1 MLFFLLVFLLLFSLF
16 LFSFSSFFLF
26 CSDPSAFFVIL
37 ILNRHRQGRR
47 KADRQEVQV
56 LLHNQLC
63 NVIAHSLRQFL
74 INLPSE
80 REEGKMSVESSL
92 ECCKESHTALT
103 IAWVC
108 WSKLQ
113 STTYQRSI
121 TSVSASTYFGKVC
134 ANEMRLSAKGNSL
147 A

>member
-1 MLFFLLVFLLLFSLF
+1 MLFFLLVFVLLFSLF

-80 REEGKMSVESSL
+80 REEGKMSVERALSSAAR
-92 ECCKESHTALT
+92 SRTQSART
-103 IAWVC
+103 IACLGLLV
-108 WSKLQ
+108 KIAI
-113 STTYQRSI
+113 Y
-121 TSVSASTYFGKVC
+121 
-134 ANEMRLSAKGNSL
+134 NLSAEYNFRFRFNILWQSL
-147 A
+147 CK

>member
-47 KADRQEVQV
+47 QADRQEVQV

-74 INLPSE
+74 INLPTE
-80 REEGKMSVESSL
+80 REEGKMSAERALSSAAR
-92 ECCKESHTALT
+92 SRTQSART
-103 IAWVC
+103 IAWLGLLV
-108 WSKLQ
+108 KIAI
-113 STTYQRSI
+113 Y
-121 TSVSASTYFGKVC
+121 
-134 ANEMRLSAKGNSL
+134 NLSAEYNFRFRFNILWQSL
-147 A
+147 CK

>member
-16 LFSFSSFFLF
+16 LFSLSSFFLF

-74 INLPSE
+74 INLPRE
-80 REEGKMSVESSL
+80 REEGKMSQALSSAAR
-92 ECCKESHTALT
+92 SRRQSART
-103 IAWVC
+103 IACLGLLV
-108 WSKLQ
+108 KIAI
-113 STTYQRSI
+113 Y
-121 TSVSASTYFGKVC
+121 
-134 ANEMRLSAKGNSL
+134 NLSAEYNFRFRFNIRVLWQSL
-147 A
+147 CK

>member
-74 INLPSE
+74 INLPTE
-80 REEGKMSVESSL
+80 REEGKMSVERALSSAAR
-92 ECCKESHTALT
+92 SRRQSART
-103 IAWVC
+103 IAWLGLLV
-108 WSKLQ
+108 KIAI
-113 STTYQRSI
+113 Y
-121 TSVSASTYFGKVC
+121 
-134 ANEMRLSAKGNSL
+134 NLSAEYNFRFRFNILWQSL
-147 A
+147 CK